1 MSYPFEAIGII
12 SIGEMG
18 LGIAQLLIAHHYRVL
33 TYAADRRYYNQVF
46 PLHIVIAANHSPHTA
61 KPPNGEHGK
70 QALSSVPRCKT

>member
-33 TYAADRRYYNQVF
+33 TYAADRRYYDQY
-46 PLHIVIAANHSPHTA
+46 SPPDCHR
-61 KPPNGEHGK
+61 
-70 QALSSVPRCKT
+70 S